1 MVLGCLTLHVQSV
14 TLALCGPTLVTSL
27 THPSLLCERVH
38 SGARC
43 ELSYRSAAIISIFT
57 PFCYCS
63 PLHSHNLGGLASY
76 LGEKK
81 KGKKKVWAFL
91 EGFYKQKQTK
101 KN

>member
-76 LGEKK
+76 LGGKK
-81 KGKKKVWAFL
+81 KGKK
-91 EGFYKQKQTK
+91 
-101 KN
+101 